1 MLLSGKTLAAEN
13 DNPKIH
19 KDQLFITLSDRLL

>member
-13 DNPKIH
+13 ENSKIH
-19 KDQLFITLSDRLL
+19 KDQLFIALSDRFL